1 MGIAASW
8 ETMRRNQDK
17 PWSCFFLAEM
27 SRPIVDFRTGSVG
40 SVEEAE
46 GVSPTAA
53 SKGAGAWQV
62 KLLKCWKCQVESF
75 ARRCLSMTRL

>member
-8 ETMRRNQDK
+8 ETKRRNQDK

-27 SRPIVDFRTGSVG
+27 SRPIVDFRTGSAG

-46 GVSPTAA
+46 GVSPTLLVVVW
-53 SKGAGAWQV
+53 AWLDFRGFDLPQ
-62 KLLKCWKCQVESF
+62 EF
-75 ARRCLSMTRL
+75 

>member
-1 MGIAASW
+1 M
-8 ETMRRNQDK
+8 RNQAQK
-17 PWSCFFLAEM
+17 PRQTLKLFFLAEM

-40 SVEEAE
+40 SVEAE
-46 GVSPTAA
+46 GVSPTA

-62 KLLKCWKCQVESF
+62 KLLKCWKCQVEFF